1 MTMMYLNMMSDDGQR
16 SGDPKQDLFNYLLRF
31 LLLFPPPPFFFWGG
45 EGGGAANG
53 TVGEWGWVGGV
64 RQVF

>member
-1 MTMMYLNMMSDDGQR
+1 MTMLYLNMMSDDGQR

-31 LLLFPPPPFFFWGG
+31 LLLMSPPPLFFGG
-45 EGGGAANG
+45 GGGGAANG
-53 TVGEWGWVGGV
+53 TVGEGGWVGGV